1 MFEHFVGVDVS
12 KDSFSFNVT
21 DLKEKT
27 LEKGSCGM
35 NHEGFEDFFSI
46 ISKFKNATVGLESTA
61 TYHQPLLFALLA
73 REIQTYLITPFLIKN
88 FARSCSLRNTKTDTI
103 DARIIS
109 VFLGKNHTG
118 LLQGRPFQGRLDMV

>member
-21 DLKEKT
+21 DLREKT

-35 NHEGFEDFFSI
+35 NHEGFKNFFNV
-46 ISKFKNATVGLESTA
+46 ISRFENASVGLESTA

-73 REIQTYLITPFLIKN
+73 RDIPTTRKTDEMKSKN
-88 FARSCSLRNTKTDTI
+88 F
-103 DARIIS
+103 
-109 VFLGKNHTG
+109 F
-118 LLQGRPFQGRLDMV
+118 P